1 MRINNIPPQWVA
13 VPAAALCV
21 VLLAVWCLL

>member
-1 MRINNIPPQWVA
+1 MRIYNIPPHWVA
-13 VPAAALCV
+13 VPAAVLCV

>member
-13 VPAAALCV
+13 VPAALLSTALL
-21 VLLAVWCLL
+21 VLWCLL

>member
-13 VPAAALCV
+13 VSAAALSV

>member
-13 VPAAALCV
+13 VPAALLSV
-21 VLLAVWCLL
+21 VLLTLWCLL